1 MVDNAPPQKQKGFAL
16 FGGHDKAAPDPELK
30 NLRHDFSS
38 LSRRLRELEERTQN
52 LRKKIQMADQN
63 FMSQNKK
70 NAQDLRE
77 DRAEISELK
86 KFMNDLDN
94 KLLLL
99 IKELRMC
106 ARKEDV
112 KELERYINIWEPINF
127 VTRKEVEKI
136 MHQHFE
142 PLVEDLVKK
151 ALHKHLKDRKV

>member
-1 MVDNAPPQKQKGFAL
+1 MAEAPPQKQKGFNL
-16 FGGHDKAAPDPELK
+16 FGGHEKAGPDPELK
-30 NLRHDFSS
+30 SLRHDFSS

-70 NAQDLRE
+70 NIQGLR
-77 DRAEISELK
+77 DSHAEINELK

-112 KELERYINIWEPINF
+112 NELERYINIWEPINF

-136 MHQHFE
+136 LHQYFE
-142 PLVEDLVKK
+142 SMVEDVTKK
-151 ALHKHLKDRKV
+151 TVEKILKDRKL